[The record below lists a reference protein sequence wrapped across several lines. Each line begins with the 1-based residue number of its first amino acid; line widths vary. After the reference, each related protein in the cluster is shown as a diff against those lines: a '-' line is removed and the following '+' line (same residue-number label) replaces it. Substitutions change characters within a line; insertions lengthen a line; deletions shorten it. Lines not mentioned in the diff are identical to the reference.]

1 MKKTILSLLI
11 VFSFI
16 SLVAQDIAVRTYPS
30 TKYTV
35 KLNGET
41 ETTYED
47 IKIIWNYNDATT
59 LDNVDIVLYPSG
71 YVKVKTY
78 PKHTMTTKDGD
89 YVYESSAL
97 DEKNRKVIVSFL
109 KITMSK
115 IIIMVYYSERLHYL
129 MSVELNNYVTTY
141 IPRDKSGQPKD

>member
-1 MKKTILSLLI
+1 M
-11 VFSFI
+11 
-16 SLVAQDIAVRTYPS
+16 
-30 TKYTV
+30 
-35 KLNGET
+35 
-41 ETTYED
+41 
-47 IKIIWNYNDATT
+47 
-59 LDNVDIVLYPSG
+59 
-71 YVKVKTY
+71 KVKTY